1 MDIVKKIFE
10 LLTPSERKQC
20 FLVLLLILIV
30 AFIDT
35 IGIASIFPFLA
46 LLSNPEIIETNKYI
60 NSIYQFSAILGI
72 ENQNQFIFLFGL
84 LFFFFIILSLSLR
97 LLSIYVQIRFAQIRE
112 YSLSKRLITAYLY
125 QPYSWFLNQNS
136 SELGKKILSEV
147 SVVVNQ
153 SIVMIL
159 IFFAQS
165 SLAITLLVFLL
176 VLDFFLAITIGS
188 ILILTY
194 TMILFLMKNLSYKI
208 GTDRLQSNK
217 ERFFLI
223 NEMFNAIKE
232 IKFRSLEDFYINR
245 FSKSAKRYSETQ
257 VLSKTTADFP
267 RFLIEAVAFTG
278 IIILLLIL
286 LKSGKSFTNIVPIIG
301 LYALAGYRLMPAL
314 QQIYHSISNIRFSKD
329 SLDLLH
335 KDISNFK
342 LKKQKKNESI
352 ITFNDSIKLINIM
365 FSYPNSNQ
373 ETLKGLNMV
382 IPSQFK
388 VGIVGST
395 GCGKTT
401 LIDIILGLLVPNKG
415 SLSIDKTIIDS
426 ENKISWQKNIGY
438 VPQQI
443 YLVDDSILNNIAYGQ
458 HEINIDH
465 KLVEKVAKA
474 VNLHD
479 FIINDLS
486 DGYNT
491 VVGERGVRLSGGQIQ
506 RIGIARALY
515 YDPKLLI
522 LDEATSSLDN
532 LTEKIVMDG
541 ILNLQNKKTII
552 IVAHRLNTVKNCD
565 IIFLLD
571 QGKLIAQGKY
581 EDLLNNK
588 NFSKIANLK

>member
-10 LLTPSERKQC
+10 ILTPSERNQC
-20 FLVLLLILIV
+20 FLVLILILIV
-30 AFIDT
+30 ALIDT
-35 IGIASIFPFLA
+35 IGVASIFPFLA
-46 LLSNPEIIETNKYI
+46 LLSNPEIIETNQYI
-60 NSIYQFSAILGI
+60 NLAYQSSLVFGI
-72 ENQNQFIFLFGL
+72 KNQNQFIFFFGL

-97 LLSIYVQIRFAQIRE
+97 FLSIYVQIRFTQTRE
-112 YSLSKRLITAYLY
+112 YSLSKRLITVYLY
-125 QPYSWFLNQNS
+125 QSYSWFLNQNS

-159 IFFAQS
+159 ILFAQS
-165 SLAITLLVFLL
+165 SLAITLLVFLIIF
-176 VLDFFLAITIGS
+176 DFSLALTIG
-188 ILILTY
+188 LILTLTY
-194 TMILFLMKNLSYKI
+194 VSILFLMKSLSYKI
-208 GTDRLQSNK
+208 GSDRLQSNK
-217 ERFFLI
+217 ERYFLI

-232 IKFRSLEDFYINR
+232 IKFRSLENFYINR
-245 FSKSAKRYSETQ
+245 FSKSANIYSKSQ
-257 VLSKTTADFP
+257 VLSKTIADFP
-267 RFLIEAVAFTG
+267 RFVLEAVAFTG
-278 IIILLLIL
+278 IIIFLLVL
-286 LKSGKSFTNIVPIIG
+286 LKSGKSFTNIIPIIG
-301 LYALAGYRLMPAL
+301 LYTLAGYRLMPAL
-314 QQIYHSISNIRFSKD
+314 QQIYHSISNLRFSKN

-342 LKKQKKNESI
+342 LDKQKKNESI
-352 ITFNDSIKLINIM
+352 LIFNNSIKLTNIF

-373 ETLKGLNMV
+373 NTLKGLSLA
-382 IPSQFK
+382 IPSQSK

-401 LIDIILGLLVPNKG
+401 LIDIILGLLDPNEG
-415 SLSIDKTIIDS
+415 SISIDKTIIND

-443 YLVDDSILNNIAYGQ
+443 YLVDDSILKNIAYGQ
-458 HEINIDH
+458 HENNIDY
-465 KLVEKVAKA
+465 KLVEKVAKI
-474 VNLHD
+474 VNLHK
-479 FIINDLS
+479 FITDELLY
-486 DGYNT
+486 GYNT

-515 YDPKLLI
+515 CDPRLLI

-532 LTEKIVMDG
+532 LTERVIMDN
-541 ILNLQNKKTII
+541 IMNLQNKKTII

-581 EDLLNNK
+581 DDLLKNK

>member
-1 MDIVKKIFE
+1 MEIAKKIFE
-10 LLTPSERKQC
+10 LLTLSERKQGA
-20 FLVLLLILIV
+20 LVLLLIIIV
-30 AFIDT
+30 SFIDT
-35 IGIASIFPFLA
+35 IGVASIFPFLA
-46 LLSNPEIIETNKYI
+46 LLSNPELIETNKYI
-60 NSIYQFSAILGI
+60 NLIYQSSAILGVK
-72 ENQNQFIFLFGL
+72 NQNQFIFLFGL
-84 LFFFFIILSLSLR
+84 LFFFFIILSLFLR
-97 LLSIYVQIRFAQIRE
+97 LLSIYAQIRFAQIRE
-112 YSLSKRLITAYLY
+112 YSLSKRLMTAYLY
-125 QPYSWFLNQNS
+125 QPYAWFLNQNS

-165 SLAITLLVFLL
+165 SLAITLLVFLIIF
-176 VLDFFLAITIGS
+176 DFFLAITIGS

-194 TMILFLMKNLSYKI
+194 TAILFIMKNLSYKI
-208 GTDRLQSNK
+208 GNDRLQSNK

-232 IKFRSLEDFYINR
+232 IKFRNLEDFYINL
-245 FSKSAKRYSETQ
+245 FSKSAKRYSKTQ
-257 VLSKTTADFP
+257 VLSKTYADFP
-267 RFLIEAVAFTG
+267 RFLIEAIAFTS
-278 IIILLLIL
+278 IIILLLVL
-286 LKSGKSFTNIVPIIG
+286 LKNGKSFNNIVPIIG

-314 QQIYHSISNIRFSKD
+314 QQIYHSISNLRFSKE

-335 KDISNFK
+335 KDIINLK
-342 LKKQKKNESI
+342 LNVQKNNKST
-352 ITFNDSIKLINIM
+352 ITFNNSIKLTNIV

-373 ETLKGLNMV
+373 ETLKGLSMA
-382 IPSQFK
+382 IPSHSN
-388 VGIVGST
+388 VGIVGFT

-401 LIDIILGLLVPNKG
+401 LIDIILGLLDPNEG
-415 SLSIDKTIIDS
+415 SLSIDQTIIDGK
-426 ENKISWQKNIGY
+426 NKISWQKNIGY

-443 YLVDDSILNNIAYGQ
+443 YLIDDSILKNIAYGQ
-458 HEINIDH
+458 YEDNINY
-465 KLVEKVAKA
+465 KLVEKVAKI
-474 VNLHD
+474 VNLHE
-479 FIINDLS
+479 FIINDLL

-491 VVGERGVRLSGGQIQ
+491 IVGERGVRLSGGQIQ

-532 LTEKIVMDG
+532 FTEKIVMDG
-541 ILNLQNKKTII
+541 ILKLKDKKTII

-565 IIFLLD
+565 IIYLLD

-588 NFSKIANLK
+588 NFFKIANLK